1 VEAGAMWK
9 RKKLKEKNITSYI
22 LCRHVLSTWLRRRST
37 LRGSS
42 PKLPVI
48 FLSFFLVVSQTPL
61 YPQNHGGFSTEEA
74 CKELGAQ
81 LRWDPFFRSG
91 VLTVQGH
98 RLVFFS
104 GASGERGPALMD
116 GKELIS
122 VALPYLENG
131 NLRFPENFV
140 VPAKRMFDRYV
151 EEDRTRYRIAAVI
164 IDPGHGGKDSGA
176 VGNHN
181 INGKNLKSIEKDI
194 TLEVSKNLYSLLS
207 SAYPDKRILMT
218 RSGDTYPSLEDRVDI
233 ANSVVLKEN
242 EAIIYVSVHAN
253 ASLNKSARGYEVWY
267 LSPEY
272 RRTLVDR
279 EKFADSAEV
288 VHIFN
293 DMLEE
298 EFTMESITIARF
310 ILNRF
315 TEILGTSLPSRGL
328 KAENWYV
335 VRNARMPSVLVEL
348 GFVSNPDDAQLM
360 ADPLHLKK
368 FSEALYKGIGD
379 FIAEFENSGG
389 YIAP

>member
-1 VEAGAMWK
+1 MTGEEYLPQRFVV
-9 RKKLKEKNITSYI
+9 I
-22 LCRHVLSTWLRRRST
+22 LLL
-37 LRGSS
+37 
-42 PKLPVI
+42 
-48 FLSFFLVVSQTPL
+48 FFIHAPL
-61 YPQNHGGFSTEEA
+61 YAQNPGSLSFSTEET

-91 VLTVQGH
+91 VLTVRGH
-98 RLVFFS
+98 RLAFFS
-104 GASGERGPALMD
+104 GASGEQGPALID

-122 VALPYLENG
+122 VALPYFENG
-131 NLRFPENFV
+131 TLRFPEGFV
-140 VPAKRMFDRYV
+140 ASSKRSFNRYI
-151 EEDRTRYRIAAVI
+151 EEDVSKFRIAAVI

-176 VGNHN
+176 VGNHT
-181 INGKNLKSIEKDI
+181 INGKSLKSMEKDI
-194 TLEVSKNLYSLLS
+194 TLEVSKGLYSLLV

-218 RSGDTYPSLEDRVDI
+218 RSGDTYPSLEDRVSI

-315 TEILGTSLPSRGL
+315 TEIFGTSLPSRGL

-348 GFVSNPDDAQLM
+348 GFVTNPDDARLM
-360 ADPLHLKK
+360 ADPLHLKQ
-368 FSEALYKGIGD
+368 FSEALYKGISD
-379 FIAEFENSGG
+379 FVAEFENSGG

>member
-1 VEAGAMWK
+1 
-9 RKKLKEKNITSYI
+9 
-22 LCRHVLSTWLRRRST
+22 
-37 LRGSS
+37 
-42 PKLPVI
+42 
-48 FLSFFLVVSQTPL
+48 
-61 YPQNHGGFSTEEA
+61 FSTEEA
-74 CKELGAQ
+74 CEQLGAQ

-104 GASGERGPALMD
+104 GVSGERGPALID

-122 VALPYLENG
+122 AALPYLENG

-140 VPAKRMFDRYV
+140 VSAKRMFDRYV

-176 VGNHN
+176 VGNHT
-181 INGKNLKSIEKDI
+181 INGKSLKSVEKDI
-194 TLEVSKNLYSLLS
+194 TLEVSKNLYALLS
-207 SAYPDKRILMT
+207 SAYPGKRILMT
-218 RSGDTYPSLEDRVDI
+218 RSGDTYPSLEDRVDT

-272 RRTLVDR
+272 RRTLVD
-279 EKFADSAEV
+279 KKQFADSAEV

-315 TEILGTSLPSRGL
+315 TEILGASLPSRGL

-348 GFVSNPDDAQLM
+348 GFVSNPDDARLM
-360 ADPLHLKK
+360 ADPLYLKK

>member
-1 VEAGAMWK
+1 VSGGMGERNHESRGLFF
-9 RKKLKEKNITSYI
+9 RGLVPSSSFFRF
-22 LCRHVLSTWLRRRST
+22 CRL
-37 LRGSS
+37 
-42 PKLPVI
+42 LPV
-48 FLSFFLVVSQTPL
+48 FFLLLFPAPRPL
-61 YPQNHGGFSTEEA
+61 HAQNPGSFSTEEA
-74 CKELGAQ
+74 CGELGAQ

-91 VLTVQGH
+91 TLTAQGH
-98 RLVFFS
+98 RLSFYS

-122 VALPYLENG
+122 VALPYFENG

-140 VPAKRMFDRYV
+140 VPVKHTLNRYI
-151 EEDRTRYRIAAVI
+151 EEDMSRFRIAAVI

-176 VGNHN
+176 VGTHS
-181 INGKNLKSIEKDI
+181 INGKSLKSVEKEI
-194 TLEVSKNLYSLLS
+194 TLEVSKGLYSLLS

-218 RSGDTYPSLEDRVDI
+218 RQGDTYPSLEDRVSI
-233 ANSVVLKEN
+233 ANSVALKEN

-279 EKFADSAEV
+279 EKFTDSAEV

-348 GFVSNPDDAQLM
+348 GFVSNPDDARLM
-360 ADPLHLKK
+360 ADQAHLKK
-368 FSEALYKGIGD
+368 FSEALYKGIRD
-379 FIAEFENSGG
+379 FVEEFENSGG